1 MNTTLSL
8 LRSGAVLSLLVLTAA
23 CQRGGESPAGEA
35 TGAPAPADPRTSGLF
50 AALTVPTNLDA
61 EKVEMGA
68 RLYHDT
74 NLSGD
79 GTQSCSSCHNI
90 AEGGD
95 DGLVS
100 SPGINGIPGPINS
113 PTTVN
118 SHLNFVQFWDG
129 RAATLEEQAAG
140 PVANPG
146 EMGAV
151 WADVVAYVAAEPWYA
166 EKFAAEYPDGVTQ
179 ANITHAIAEFE
190 RSLVTP
196 ARFDAW
202 LQGDDNA
209 MTAAELEGLALFQST
224 GCTSCHSGAGLGG
237 SSYQRMGLIENYFE
251 DRGNLTDADNGR
263 FNVTQNEEDR
273 HKFKVPILRNITLTA
288 PYFHDGSHTDLGEA
302 VRTMARYQLGKTLT
316 DGEVTSIVAFLG
328 TLEGEMPTLNIPPL
342 PASRFAAAPADG
354 SAAPSAGSGAPA
366 DGSAAAAP
374 AEASSAPTEA
384 SAAVPAVAP

>member
-1 MNTTLSL
+1 MNSRLHLVQSA
-8 LRSGAVLSLLVLTAA
+8 AVFSVLVLAAA
-23 CQRGGESPAGEA
+23 CQRGGDTAGGEG
-35 TGAPAPADPRTSGLF
+35 TGAPTAPPDPRTSGLF
-50 AALTVPTNLDA
+50 AALTLPTNLDA
-61 EKVEMGA
+61 EKVAIGA

-95 DGLVS
+95 DGLPT

-113 PTTVN
+113 PTSLN

-151 WADVVAYVAAEPWYA
+151 WDDVVAYVAAEPWYA
-166 EKFAAEYPDGVTQ
+166 EKFAAEYPDGVNQT
-179 ANITHAIAEFE
+179 NITHAIAEFE

-202 LQGDDNA
+202 LQGDDTA

-251 DRGNLTDADNGR
+251 DRGNLTEVDNGR

-288 PYFHDGSHTDLGEA
+288 PTS
-302 VRTMARYQLGKTLT
+302 ARPF
-316 DGEVTSIVAFLG
+316 VPWHVI
-328 TLEGEMPTLNIPPL
+328 
-342 PASRFAAAPADG
+342 
-354 SAAPSAGSGAPA
+354 
-366 DGSAAAAP
+366 
-374 AEASSAPTEA
+374 SSAKR
-384 SAAVPAVAP
+384 